1 MDRIREGPAAAI
13 RLVTIG
19 AVIAL
24 AGTAAAV
31 RFVLDVPWDLSLV
44 IGSLLVATGPTV
56 VTPILRVVPVR
67 SRVAAALETE
77 GIVNDVTAAIM
88 AVVFFNRVNPAASVA
103 SLEEAFVTRLGVG
116 LLFGV
121 IVAGLVY
128 YLLRYV
134 DLSPGDAPRNAR
146 LLVLARASRRLRGGE
161 LRGDG
166 GRRRRRRDG
175 RVPPRQRR
183 HPLRARDRE
192 LQRRRDVTR
201 ALLRLHRSRSA
212 GQHSD
217 AGGGRPR
224 GTARRRPHRAG
235 HSTGARVAVDGRR
248 PVLGGERLFMSVV
261 GPRGS
266 SPPPSRRCSPSVA
279 RAEGLETQA
288 DVLLGTVFLA
298 ILLTAVFQGGFA
310 RKIAEYL
317 DVIPMRVIIVGGGK
331 VGRSLAERLEDR
343 GENVVIVEERDRSV
357 ESPERRFHRPPG

>member
-1 MDRIREGPAAAI
+1 
-13 RLVTIG
+13 VTIG

-146 LLVLARASRRLRGGE
+146 LLVLAGASSPSRRRTT
-161 LRGDG
+161 
-166 GRRRRRRDG
+166 RRRR
-175 RVPPRQRR
+175 P
-183 HPLRARDRE
+183 A
-192 LQRRRDVTR
+192 
-201 ALLRLHRSRSA
+201 
-212 GQHSD
+212 
-217 AGGGRPR
+217 
-224 GTARRRPHRAG
+224 
-235 HSTGARVAVDGRR
+235 
-248 PVLGGERLFMSVV
+248 
-261 GPRGS
+261 
-266 SPPPSRRCSPSVA
+266 SPPPRRPGSSSATQTSPTST
-279 RAEGLETQA
+279 R
-288 DVLLGTVFLA
+288 
-298 ILLTAVFQGGFA
+298 
-310 RKIAEYL
+310 
-317 DVIPMRVIIVGGGK
+317 
-331 VGRSLAERLEDR
+331 
-343 GENVVIVEERDRSV
+343 
-357 ESPERRFHRPPG
+357 